1 MLCMSPSQKKL
12 HAVICPATDT
22 SQSLDMYDAAAT
34 QLLQHLPL
42 FSQLFVTV
50 TAMQALDAAFLAP
63 AAPVQRSV
71 ATSRSLKRSST
82 RRVASKP
89 VGNALAPA
97 ASAVG
102 TLLGATA
109 AYRGAQR
116 SKASKARRRQ
126 GPPATTLNPEED
138 VKTDS
143 WGEIFVWQKAWY
155 PMAVIED
162 LDGTRPTK
170 LQLLGEDLVAWVDGD
185 GEWRVFEDRC
195 PHRAVPLSEGRI
207 EKDGTLMCSYH
218 GWRFNGEGKV
228 TAIPQAT
235 EAVEWGVHAAPTLS
249 LADQPDIVSREREQE
264 CRPSLTVPIVAAPMR
279 PHAKEVRR
287 YLGILRLCDVAF
299 YGGFLLLQ
307 WSLGASSGDSQDPFL
322 HCLGRPMA
330 QALDSLDWAK
340 WAWSDGWTY
349 LLPLLGTS
357 CLASLLGLL
366 GLVVSMPSHSTGVL
380 GYLRP
385 VAVILVSSAHVFTAA
400 CCWHIHGLV
409 FRPHGGVSYNE
420 IFPSPRM
427 EAQLDLTP
435 VPQADDYLPPGPPPR
450 VEAVPLQ
457 SQLARPL
464 HSDIPQPQT
473 DANLRSAQP
482 QLSTSALD
490 SADLAGDT
498 CAAPQTEAP
507 EVCTADAQVP
517 NNESNAAPAEAV
529 RGEAPEAESGFE
541 VCNIEVLIRL
551 PSGRRLRSS
560 FLSTD
565 PISKLYDA
573 VEEES
578 GREPEIRAGLHY
590 WLIQAHPREVY
601 SDKSMTVGQ
610 AGLQNLTVLN
620 EKFSE
625 LQQNA
630 RACASARPAQVRCG
644 VLWVWGESGEN
655 AALEAALQELSNSCA
670 GGGPNIPPE
679 AEDPAYE
686 GRAKFSV
693 WSHRDVPYGW
703 EVAFENVTDPAHVA
717 VAHHNIVSNRY
728 EDPCPLKIDW
738 VRKPSNKEGFK
749 YTIEQV
755 GKNIV
760 TTMDFKPP
768 SQMHIRTSYDDK
780 SGASLTLIINFI
792 PTKPGWSRL
801 VGTTLIITG
810 ENGEKPDG
818 FAIYSAPLPRWVT
831 HLLGPLFLHQDQV
844 FLHYQQIILE
854 KERRKSCWGWDDVT
868 PASCSTDLEIA
879 QARWEALV
887 QMIELEEQSRARD
900 VAELRMLIEQSVRGK
915 PDLSAS
921 KTAAWSLEGRLQEM
935 MVARLQH

>member
-235 EAVEWGVHAAPTLS
+235 E
-249 LADQPDIVSREREQE
+249 
-264 CRPSLTVPIVAAPMR
+264 
-279 PHAKEVRR
+279 
-287 YLGILRLCDVAF
+287 
-299 YGGFLLLQ
+299 
-307 WSLGASSGDSQDPFL
+307 
-322 HCLGRPMA
+322 
-330 QALDSLDWAK
+330 
-340 WAWSDGWTY
+340 
-349 LLPLLGTS
+349 
-357 CLASLLGLL
+357 
-366 GLVVSMPSHSTGVL
+366 
-380 GYLRP
+380 
-385 VAVILVSSAHVFTAA
+385 
-400 CCWHIHGLV
+400 
-409 FRPHGGVSYNE
+409 
-420 IFPSPRM
+420 
-427 EAQLDLTP
+427 
-435 VPQADDYLPPGPPPR
+435 
-450 VEAVPLQ
+450 
-457 SQLARPL
+457 
-464 HSDIPQPQT
+464 
-473 DANLRSAQP
+473 
-482 QLSTSALD
+482 
-490 SADLAGDT
+490 
-498 CAAPQTEAP
+498 
-507 EVCTADAQVP
+507 
-517 NNESNAAPAEAV
+517 
-529 RGEAPEAESGFE
+529 
-541 VCNIEVLIRL
+541 
-551 PSGRRLRSS
+551 
-560 FLSTD
+560 
-565 PISKLYDA
+565 
-573 VEEES
+573 
-578 GREPEIRAGLHY
+578 
-590 WLIQAHPREVY
+590 
-601 SDKSMTVGQ
+601 
-610 AGLQNLTVLN
+610 

>member
-1 MLCMSPSQKKL
+1 MQ
-12 HAVICPATDT
+12 V
-22 SQSLDMYDAAAT
+22 LD
-34 QLLQHLPL
+34 
-42 FSQLFVTV
+42 S
-50 TAMQALDAAFLAP
+50 AFLAP
-63 AAPVQRSV
+63 AAPVQRTV
-71 ATSRSLKRSST
+71 ATSRSLERSK
-82 RRVASKP
+82 ASP
-89 VGNALAPA
+89 RSEIFSALAPA
-97 ASAVG
+97 LAVG

-109 AYRGAQR
+109 AFRGAQR
-116 SKASKARRRQ
+116 SQASKARRRQ

-143 WGEIFVWQKAWY
+143 WGEKFVWQKAWY

-162 LDGTRPTK
+162 LDP
-170 LQLLGEDLVAWVDGD
+170 LGVSEDLVAWVDGD

-235 EAVEWGVHAAPTLS
+235 ELLHIAGMS
-249 LADQPDIVSREREQE
+249 LLEREM
-264 CRPSLTVPIVAAPMR
+264 PSHGRGEAPMR
-279 PHAKEVRR
+279 PHAKEVRS
-287 YLGILRLCDVAF
+287 YLAILRLCDFAF
-299 YGGFLLLQ
+299 YGGFLLLSFAGVYVLGML
-307 WSLGASSGDSQDPFL
+307 SLAAALLGSLLLQQDPFL
-322 HCLGRPMA
+322 HFLGRPMA

-366 GLVVSMPSHSTGVL
+366 GLIVSVPSHSTGVL

-385 VAVILVSSAHVFTAA
+385 LALILVSSAHVFTAA

-409 FRPHGGVSYNE
+409 FRPHGGVSYTE
-420 IFPSPRM
+420 IFPTPRM

-457 SQLARPL
+457 SQIARPV
-464 HSDIPQPQT
+464 HSDIPQA
-473 DANLRSAQP
+473 DAP
-482 QLSTSALD
+482 QLPTSAVD
-490 SADLAGDT
+490 SADPAGAT
-498 CAAPQTEAP
+498 CAEPQKEAP
-507 EVCTADAQVP
+507 EVCTADAAVP
-517 NNESNAAPAEAV
+517 TNESNAAPAEAV
-529 RGEAPEAESGFE
+529 TSEAPEAESGYE

-573 VEEES
+573 VEAES
-578 GREPEIRAGLHY
+578 GREPEIRDRLGYKILRFSTSNCSGERFP
-590 WLIQAHPREVY
+590 QAWF
-601 SDKSMTVGQ
+601 Q
-610 AGLQNLTVLN
+610 AAVTEAAMRKTRQR
-620 EKFSE
+620 EKFPE

-630 RACASARPAQVRCG
+630 RACASARPAQV
-644 VLWVWGESGEN
+644 WGESGEN
-655 AALEAALQELSNSCA
+655 AALEAALQE
-670 GGGPNIPPE
+670 PNIPPE

-768 SQMHIRTSYDDK
+768 SQMHIRTSYDEK
-780 SGASLTLIINFI
+780 SGASLTLVINFI

-801 VGTTLIITG
+801 VGTTQIVTG

-818 FAIYSAPLPRWVT
+818 FAIYSAPLPRWVS

-854 KERRKSCWGWDDVT
+854 KERRKW
-868 PASCSTDLEIA
+868 
-879 QARWEALV
+879 
-887 QMIELEEQSRARD
+887 
-900 VAELRMLIEQSVRGK
+900 
-915 PDLSAS
+915 
-921 KTAAWSLEGRLQEM
+921 
-935 MVARLQH
+935 